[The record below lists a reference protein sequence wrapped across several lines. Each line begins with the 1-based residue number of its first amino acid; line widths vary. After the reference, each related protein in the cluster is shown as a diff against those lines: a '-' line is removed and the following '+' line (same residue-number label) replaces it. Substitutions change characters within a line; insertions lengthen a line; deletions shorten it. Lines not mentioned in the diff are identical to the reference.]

1 MLIRNPKSSGDRPS
15 ATHLPRM
22 SIRLPQGFRAA
33 GVCCGVKRSG
43 KLDLSLVVS
52 DRPAVAAGVYT
63 KNLVCAA
70 PVTVDRERTPSESIR
85 VVAINSGCAN
95 ACTGEQG
102 IADARQVAAWAAEAV
117 GARAEQA
124 LVMSTGV
131 IGSMLPMDKIQAG
144 IKMAAAALGDDE
156 KSLDN
161 ASRGIMTTDTVPKVR
176 GREVEIAGV
185 LTRVTGIA
193 KGAAMIGPNM
203 GTMLSL
209 IMTDAPLRMV
219 DARAALVDAMDE
231 SFHCISVDG
240 HMSTNDSVILL
251 ANGATVGESLRDSH
265 SSLRHGETSFGA
277 TRPLEGKSL
286 DDFRATLCEVCEDL
300 AQSIPADGE
309 GATHL
314 ITVEVHGCQSRRDA
328 LRIGKTIADSP
339 LVKTAIAG
347 ADPNWGRIVSAA
359 GYAGV
364 QFDPTKVSLHLN
376 GLLLYERGAP
386 VDFDPD
392 IVSKSIAADR
402 DTSIVLILEEGKA
415 CARFWTTDLTAEY
428 VRLNAD
434 YHT

>member
-1 MLIRNPKSSGDRPS
+1 
-15 ATHLPRM
+15 M
-22 SIRLPQGFRAA
+22 SLRLPQGFRAA

-70 PVTVDRERTPSESIR
+70 PVTVDRQRTPSETIR
-85 VVAINSGCAN
+85 VVAINSGVAN
-95 ACTGEQG
+95 ACTGDQG
-102 IADARQVAAWAAEAV
+102 IADALQMAAWAAEAV
-117 GARAEQA
+117 GGRSEQA

-131 IGSMLPMDKIQAG
+131 IGSMLPMEKIRAG
-144 IKMAAAALGDDE
+144 IQKATAELSDDE
-156 KSLDN
+156 PALEN
-161 ASRGIMTTDTVPKVR
+161 AARGIMTTDTVPKIR
-176 GREVEIAGV
+176 GREVTLGGV
-185 LTRVTGIA
+185 PTRITGIA

-209 IMTDAPLRMV
+209 IMTDASIRV
-219 DARAALVDAMDE
+219 KDAQSALTDAMEE

-240 HMSTNDSVILL
+240 HMSTNDTVILM
-251 ANGATVGESLRDSH
+251 ANGAG
-265 SSLRHGETSFGA
+265 GA
-277 TRPLEGKSL
+277 AEPLSGKGL
-286 DDFRATLCEVCEDL
+286 DDFRSTLFEVCEDL

-314 ITVEVHGCQSRRDA
+314 ITVEVHGCRSRQDA

-359 GYAGV
+359 GYAGIK
-364 QFDPTKVSLHLN
+364 FDPSKVSLHLN

-386 VDFDPD
+386 VDFDAD
-392 IVSKSIAADR
+392 VVSKSIAADR

>member
-1 MLIRNPKSSGDRPS
+1 LNAIPALRIVNPSS
-15 ATHLPRM
+15 M

-85 VVAINSGCAN
+85 VVAINSGVAN
-95 ACTGEQG
+95 ACTGGQG
-102 IADARQVAAWAAEAV
+102 IEDARQMAAWAAEAV
-117 GARAEQA
+117 DAQPEQA

-131 IGSMLPMDKIQAG
+131 IGSMLPMENIRNG
-144 IKMAAAALGDDE
+144 IKMAASELGDDE
-156 KSLDN
+156 RSLDN

-176 GREVEIAGV
+176 GREVSLSGV
-185 LTRVTGIA
+185 TTRVTGIA

-209 IMTDAPLRMV
+209 IMTDAPLRMK
-219 DARAALVDAMDE
+219 DAQAALVDAMEE

-240 HMSTNDSVILL
+240 HMSTNDTVILL
-251 ANGATVGESLRDSH
+251 ANGAAVAESLRDSDCA
-265 SSLRHGETSFGA
+265 RGETRLL
-277 TRPLEGKSL
+277 TGKAL
-286 DDFRATLCEVCEDL
+286 DDFRATLAEVCEDL
-300 AQSIPADGE
+300 AQAIPADGE

-314 ITVEVHGCQSRRDA
+314 ITVEVHGCRSRQDA
-328 LRIGKTIADSP
+328 LRISKTIADSP

-364 QFDPTKVSLHLN
+364 QFDPAKVSLHLN

-386 VDFDPD
+386 VDFDATV
-392 IVSKSIAADR
+392 VSKSIAADR

>member
-1 MLIRNPKSSGDRPS
+1 
-15 ATHLPRM
+15 M
-22 SIRLPQGFRAA
+22 SIKLPTGFQAA
-33 GVCCGVKRSG
+33 GVYSGVKRNEG
-43 KLDLSLVVS
+43 KLDLSLVAS
-52 DRPAVAAGVYT
+52 DRPAVAAAVYT

-70 PVTVDRERTPSESIR
+70 PVKIDRQRTPSDSIR
-85 VVAINSGCAN
+85 VVAINSGVAN

-102 IADARQVAAWAAEAV
+102 DADARQMAAWAAEVV
-117 GARAEQA
+117 GARPEQA

-131 IGSMLPMDKIQAG
+131 IGSMLPMEKIHAGIQA
-144 IKMAAAALGDDE
+144 AAKQLADDE
-156 KSLDN
+156 RSLEN
-161 ASRGIMTTDTVPKVR
+161 AARGIMTTDTVPKLR
-176 GREVEIAGV
+176 GREVTIGGIP
-185 LTRVTGIA
+185 TRITGMA

-203 GTMLSL
+203 ATMLSL
-209 IMTDAPLRMV
+209 IMTDAALRKQ
-219 DARAALVDAMDE
+219 DAQAALVDAVDE

-240 HMSTNDSVILL
+240 HMSTNDTVILL
-251 ANGATVGESLRDSH
+251 ANGAAHVGESLRSKIRRGEDSH
-265 SSLRHGETSFGA
+265 SRLGE
-277 TRPLEGKSL
+277 TRPLEGKAL
-286 DDFRATLCEVCEDL
+286 EDFRTTLFEVCEDL

-314 ITVEVHGCQSRRDA
+314 ITVEVHGCRSRQDA
-328 LRIGKTIADSP
+328 LQVSKTIADSP

-364 QFDPTKVSLHLN
+364 QFDPAKVTLHLN

-386 VDFDPD
+386 VDFDPAAAA
-392 IVSKSIAADR
+392 KSIAADR